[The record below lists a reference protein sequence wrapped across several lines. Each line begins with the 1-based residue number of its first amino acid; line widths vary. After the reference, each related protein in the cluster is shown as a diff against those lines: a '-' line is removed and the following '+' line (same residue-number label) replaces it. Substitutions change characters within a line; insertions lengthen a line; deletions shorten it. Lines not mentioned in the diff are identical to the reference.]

1 MYAPSESSSRCASRA
16 QASSLHSPFPLPRA
30 CLRALAWIAQL
41 VRANRAKKK
50 EHLGK
55 KALEK
60 HAAREQR
67 AIQKAQEQASREEE
81 KEAGAP
87 AGEIDVQDDGPDFEN
102 MTEEEFMDWRAVG
115 PSP

>member
-1 MYAPSESSSRCASRA
+1 MPAC
-16 QASSLHSPFPLPRA
+16 PRA
-30 CLRALAWIAQL
+30 CLRARAWIAQL

-60 HAAREQR
+60 QAAREQR
-67 AIQKAQEQASREEE
+67 AIQKAQEQASREEM
-81 KEAGAP
+81 EAGAP
-87 AGEIDVQDDGPDFEN
+87 AGEIEVQDNGPDFEN

>member
-1 MYAPSESSSRCASRA
+1 M
-16 QASSLHSPFPLPRA
+16 
-30 CLRALAWIAQL
+30 
-41 VRANRAKKK
+41 RANRAKKK

-60 HAAREQR
+60 QAAREQR
-67 AIQKAQEQASREEE
+67 AIQKAQEQASREEM
-81 KEAGAP
+81 EAGAP
-87 AGEIDVQDDGPDFEN
+87 AGEIEVQDNGPDFEN

>member
-1 MYAPSESSSRCASRA
+1 
-16 QASSLHSPFPLPRA
+16 
-30 CLRALAWIAQL
+30 

-60 HAAREQR
+60 QAAREQR
-67 AIQKAQEQASREEE
+67 AIQKAQEQASREEM
-81 KEAGAP
+81 EAGAP
-87 AGEIDVQDDGPDFEN
+87 AGEIEVQDNGPDFEN